1 MNRIT
6 SIDFTRGLVMII
18 MALDHVRDFMHVTAG
33 VQSPTD
39 LSTTSTALFFTRW
52 ITYLC
57 APVFVFLSGTS
68 VYISLRRK
76 NNLADTRKFLF
87 TRGLWLIVLEFT
99 VVNFGLWFDPGFHTL
114 IFEVIATIGVGFLVL
129 GVLLRLSPKVI
140 GIMGLVIIFGHNLL
154 ALIPFAD
161 GSALRAVIAPLFG
174 PTAFPITSTT
184 VFIMGY
190 PPIPWLGIML
200 VGFASGQFFDRQ
212 PEQRRSIFF
221 RIGFGA
227 IALFILL
234 RFINVY
240 GDAVPWS
247 AQKDALFT
255 FLSFMNV
262 TKYPPSLL
270 FCLITLGIMF
280 LMLGVSETLQQAW
293 ASKVI
298 AYGRVPLFY
307 FVVHFYL
314 AHVLLLVILL
324 MQGFPW
330 SQFSFAG
337 GTFGRPQGV
346 TSGVS
351 LTVIY
356 LLWATVVVAL
366 YKPCVWYGR
375 YKATNSHWWLR
386 YL

>member
-39 LSTTSTALFFTRW
+39 LSTTSPALFFTRW

-68 VYISLRRK
+68 VYISLQRK

-99 VVNFGLWFDPGFHTL
+99 VVNFGLWFDAGFHTL
-114 IFEVIATIGVGFLVL
+114 IFEVIATIGVGFIML
-129 GVLLRLSPKVI
+129 GLLLRLSPKVI

-154 ALIPFAD
+154 TLVPFAE
-161 GSALRAVIAPLFG
+161 GSVIRALVTPLFG
-174 PTAFPITSTT
+174 PTAFPITSTR
-184 VFIMGY
+184 VFITGY
-190 PPIPWLGIML
+190 PPIPWMGIML
-200 VGFASGQFFDRQ
+200 VGFASGKFFDGQ
-212 PEQRRSIFF
+212 PEQRRSAFF

-234 RFINVY
+234 RFINGY

-247 AQKDALFT
+247 VQKDAVLT

-280 LMLGVSETLQQAW
+280 LVLGVSETLKQVW
-293 ASKVI
+293 AGKVI
-298 AYGRVPLFY
+298 VYGRVPLFY
-307 FVVHFYL
+307 FIVHFYL
-314 AHVLLLVILL
+314 AHVLLLAILL
-324 MQGFPW
+324 LQGFSW
-330 SQFSFAG
+330 DQFSFANG
-337 GTFGRPQGV
+337 AFGRPTGV

-351 LTVIY
+351 LPIIY
-356 LLWATVVVAL
+356 LIWVGVVVAL

-375 YKATNSHWWLR
+375 YKATHGHWWLR

>member
-1 MNRIT
+1 
-6 SIDFTRGLVMII
+6 MII

-39 LSTTSTALFFTRW
+39 LSTTTPALFFTRW

-68 VYISLRRK
+68 VYISLQRK

-99 VVNFGLWFDPGFHTL
+99 VVNFGLWFDPGFHTM
-114 IFEVIATIGVGFLVL
+114 IFEVIATIGVGFIGL
-129 GVLLRLSPKVI
+129 GFLLRLYPKVI
-140 GIMGLVIIFGHNLL
+140 GLIGLIILFGHNLL
-154 ALIPFAD
+154 ALVPFAE
-161 GSALRAVIAPLFG
+161 GSALRAVITPFFG

-184 VFIMGY
+184 TFIMGY

-200 VGFASGQFFDRQ
+200 VGFASGKFFDWQ
-212 PEQRRSIFF
+212 PALRRSVFF
-221 RIGFGA
+221 KVGFGV

-247 AQKDALFT
+247 AQKDGVFT

-280 LMLGVSETLQQAW
+280 LILGVSETLRQAW
-293 ASKVI
+293 ADKVI

-307 FVVHFYL
+307 FIVHFYL
-314 AHVLLLVILL
+314 AHLLLLVLLL
-324 MQGFPW
+324 MQGFAW
-330 SQFSFAG
+330 EQLSFTNGA
-337 GTFGRPQGV
+337 FGRPTGV
-346 TSGVS
+346 ASGVS
-351 LTVIY
+351 LGVIY
-356 LLWATVVVAL
+356 LIWAAVVAAL
-366 YKPCVWYGR
+366 YQPCVWYGR
-375 YKATNSHWWLR
+375 YKASHSQWWLR